1 MENALIIKAYFIYLP
16 IALGLTFY
24 VAHTLFKTGKVFM
37 FEIFNGRE
45 EIANATNRL
54 FQLGFYLINI
64 GFALWIL
71 KINSYHVDNYQ
82 DVIEALGSSI
92 QKKMRRIEKR
102 KGTLGVVINAVLTT
116 LIISSSAEYATPF
129 LSEPLSNFDFFNVC
143 ESIS

>member
-24 VAHTLFKTGKVFM
+24 VAQTLFKTGKVFM
-37 FEIFNGRE
+37 FDTFNGRE

-71 KINSYHVDNYQ
+71 KISSYQVDNYQ
-82 DVIEALGSSI
+82 TPKIKVHSF
-92 QKKMRRIEKR
+92 
-102 KGTLGVVINAVLTT
+102 
-116 LIISSSAEYATPF
+116 ISKTQ
-129 LSEPLSNFDFFNVC
+129 
-143 ESIS
+143 